1 MSELVVAASVVRKDE
16 PALRL
21 DEVNRTGTAGQ
32 GWRRRQE
39 IHVIRN
45 DRRAVWADDL
55 GPAENFTS
63 PPFSIPALLEHS
75 VAELQDMADSLR
87 DSDVNNMRL
96 AELQQESEEDKALI
110 IQAIDQ
116 AEENALMLHRKS
128 VNGPAI
134 TVQRI

>member
-1 MSELVVAASVVRKDE
+1 M
-16 PALRL
+16 
-21 DEVNRTGTAGQ
+21 
-32 GWRRRQE
+32 
-39 IHVIRN
+39 
-45 DRRAVWADDL
+45 
-55 GPAENFTS
+55 
-63 PPFSIPALLEHS
+63 
-75 VAELQDMADSLR
+75 AELQDMADSLR